1 MVKLLFKAPAF
12 VIDEDDETSD
22 LAKIKSLDG
31 LKYDDEDAVFSDY
44 ISDGGYTS
52 LEDAGVSGGIMYFKF
67 DDSKNSLYGYVEYV
81 LAQKLTDKEV
91 ESLKDYTIGQLTDG
105 IGSNFAQDRKC
116 EEELLPIIDCEQIVV
131 IGS

>member
-31 LKYDDEDAVFSDY
+31 LKYDDEDAIFSDY
-44 ISDGGYTS
+44 ISDGGDTS
-52 LEDAGVSGGIMYFKF
+52 LEDAGVSSGIMYFKF
-67 DDSKNSLYGYVEYV
+67 DDSKNSLYGYVEYD
-81 LAQKLTDKEV
+81 LTQKLTDKEV

-105 IGSNFAQDRKC
+105 IGSNFTQDRMC